1 MGCAVTVKTKAHEEI
16 RPPTSEVYPGRP
28 ALASSQLSAGGRI
41 ASRPT
46 RRGGD
51 DVAGGWRV
59 GVVVIE
65 RHFLVDL
72 YQVQLVLSL

>member
-1 MGCAVTVKTKAHEEI
+1 MGCAGTVKTKAHEEI

-41 ASRPT
+41 ASRPP